1 MPLST
6 FSYSEYVLFIYL
18 CMANVDNELSLH
30 EVEVLFDKMDLEHFN
45 NSSHNELLVGV
56 VFKKYK
62 SIPQELRIDAIKASA
77 SKHLSDKQKGLN
89 LLQNLY
95 QIMKADGEIKVAEKK
110 LFEEI
115 EAIVNDNV

>member
-1 MPLST
+1 MPLSN

-18 CMANVDNELSLH
+18 CMANVDNDLSLD
-30 EVEVLFDKMDLEHFN
+30 EIEVLFDKMDLEHFN
-45 NSSHNELLVGV
+45 NQGHELLVGV

-62 SIPQELRIDAIKASA
+62 AIAPEQRLEAIKISA
-77 SKHLSDKQKGLN
+77 RTHLSDKQKGLN

-95 QIMKADGEIKVAEKK
+95 QIMKADGEIKPTEKK

-115 EAIVNDNV
+115 EAIVNDLS